1 MMYQKMQIILRDQG
15 GVIVP
20 AFANNLTARTKRIAH
35 GDHVSPLKAFDG
47 RRILERWWVA

>member
-1 MMYQKMQIILRDQG
+1 MYQKMQIILRDRG

-20 AFANNLTARTKRIAH
+20 AFANNLIARTKRIEH
-35 GDHVSPLKAFDG
+35 GPHVSPLKAFDV